1 MPDTRPDPSG
11 LVFLTCLILKFDI
24 MRTYKFKT
32 LRGLL
37 RASSGQ
43 LTAENLFSGRVYL
56 SRGRGWCNVV
66 LAESAR
72 LEAAQLFA
80 AYCVTSKARQADMVE
95 ALAAGRG
102 DFSLFQCF
110 YFDDYGRGVQISN
123 SLSGSAFEWCKR
135 EYLRRYC

>member
-1 MPDTRPDPSG
+1 
-11 LVFLTCLILKFDI
+11 

-32 LRGLL
+32 LRGLM

-43 LTAENLFSGRVYL
+43 LTAEAVFNGRVYL
-56 SRGRGWCNVV
+56 SSGRGWCNVV
-66 LAESAR
+66 LSDRAR

-80 AYCVTSKARQADMVE
+80 AYCVTSKARRADMAE

-110 YFDDYGRGVQISN
+110 YFVNYGRGVQVSN
-123 SLSGSAFEWCKR
+123 SLSGEAFNYCVR
-135 EYLRRYC
+135 QYLRRYC

>member
-1 MPDTRPDPSG
+1 
-11 LVFLTCLILKFDI
+11 
-24 MRTYKFKT
+24 MRTYKYNT
-32 LRGLL
+32 LRGLM

-43 LTAENLFSGRVYL
+43 LTAETVFNGRVYL

-66 LAESAR
+66 LSDRAR

-80 AYCVTSKARQADMVE
+80 ACCVSNKARRADMVG

-110 YFDDYGRGVQISN
+110 YFVDYGRGVQVSN
-123 SLSGSAFEWCKR
+123 SLSGSAFSAVVR
-135 EYLRRYC
+135 EYLRRWC

>member
-1 MPDTRPDPSG
+1 
-11 LVFLTCLILKFDI
+11 

-32 LRGLL
+32 LRGLM

-43 LTAENLFSGRVYL
+43 LTAEAVFSGRVYL

-66 LAESAR
+66 LSDCAR

-80 AYCVTSKARQADMVE
+80 AYCVASKARRADMVE

-110 YFDDYGRGVQISN
+110 YFVDYGRGVQVSN
-123 SLSGSAFEWCKR
+123 SLSGSAFSAVVR
-135 EYLRRYC
+135 EYLRRWC

>member
-1 MPDTRPDPSG
+1 M
-11 LVFLTCLILKFDI
+11 K
-24 MRTYKFKT
+24 TYKFKT

-43 LTAENLFSGRVYL
+43 ITGENLFSGRVYL

-66 LAESAR
+66 LSDSAR

-80 AYCVTSKARQADMVE
+80 AYCVTSKARRADMVE

-110 YFDDYGRGVQISN
+110 YFVDYGRGVQISN
-123 SLSGSAFEWCKR
+123 SLSGSAFTSVVR

>member
-1 MPDTRPDPSG
+1 
-11 LVFLTCLILKFDI
+11 
-24 MRTYKFKT
+24 MRTYKFNT
-32 LRGLL
+32 LRGLM

-43 LTAENLFSGRVYL
+43 LTAEAVLSGRVYL

-66 LAESAR
+66 LSDRAR

-80 AYCVTSKARQADMVE
+80 AYCVTSKARRADMVE

-110 YFDDYGRGVQISN
+110 YFVDYGRGVHVSN
-123 SLSGSAFEWCKR
+123 SLSGEAFNYCVR
-135 EYLRRYC
+135 QYLRRWC